1 MVTARRE
8 EGADSAQTGP
18 AQQARAP
25 AQPEARA
32 TGRGGG
38 RGDAQFTILKAFGEL
53 FWYEPTAEDT
63 HHQHAARMRRVRL
76 ARASGRGSRPQRER
90 PAAAEKSPLA
100 AGWAAGGA
108 WTPRQDFALASACLK
123 RWCLRK
129 RSEFFFRGLELFF
142 FELAF
147 DVRKQSKADMAYRSL
162 AHRHP
167 APPPPQRAPHPG
179 RERGE

>member
-90 PAAAEKSPLA
+90 QAAAEES
-100 AGWAAGGA
+100 AGGA
-108 WTPRQDFALASACLK
+108 ACRGGGVDAAARLCTGE
-123 RWCLRK
+123 RVPQEVV
-129 RSEFFFRGLELFF
+129 SQEAFRILF
-142 FELAF
+142 
-147 DVRKQSKADMAYRSL
+147 
-162 AHRHP
+162 
-167 APPPPQRAPHPG
+167 
-179 RERGE
+179 